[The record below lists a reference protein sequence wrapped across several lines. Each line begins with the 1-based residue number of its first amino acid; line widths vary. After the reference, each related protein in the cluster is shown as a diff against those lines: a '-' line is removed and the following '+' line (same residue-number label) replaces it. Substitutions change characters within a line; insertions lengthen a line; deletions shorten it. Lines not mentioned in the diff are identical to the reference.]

1 MIFLGQVQQIVERSS
16 YRKIVVAVECGY
28 HVDCYTLRVADD
40 SNNLDVGDK
49 ILFTGYTTT
58 RAGLQQFRVE
68 SLKKRNFASCPVCE
82 FPLTSDVCLMRHD
95 MEAQK
100 FSGQWK
106 IVHKVQ
112 AKGCIKLFFEQ
123 GRYVFAAVSLPNQW
137 TYSTFQTLKDND
149 RVKLEGWRYQRH
161 TTIKFVEKVLDL

>member
-28 HVDCYTLRVADD
+28 HVDCYTLRVADNG
-40 SNNLDVGDK
+40 NNLDVGDK

-82 FPLTSDVCLMRHD
+82 FPLTSDVCPMRHD

-100 FSGQWK
+100 ILWTMANSPQGSIPRLHQAVFRTRTLRFCGGGFAEPVDLFDVSSVEGQ
-106 IVHKVQ
+106 
-112 AKGCIKLFFEQ
+112 
-123 GRYVFAAVSLPNQW
+123 
-137 TYSTFQTLKDND
+137 
-149 RVKLEGWRYQRH
+149 
-161 TTIKFVEKVLDL
+161 